1 VREKQKTNIRTHAAD
16 EAIKLVPPREMTLE
30 TAVEFIGDDELV
42 EVTPASLR
50 VRKRI
55 LKESDRRRANKR

>member
-1 VREKQKTNIRTHAAD
+1 MPDRSAEGL
-16 EAIKLVPPREMTLE
+16 EATLA
-30 TAVEFIGDDELV
+30 TLV

-55 LKESDRRRANKR
+55 LKESDRRRSAKR